1 MTYWLALRRLLPL
14 LAVLSLALTPVTAS
28 TAAAG
33 MRAPVS
39 ASTDHNLMAEM
50 GAADVA
56 GMAMD
61 DMPCCPHEK
70 PAMPDC
76 SKACPLMALCLAK
89 VVPGP
94 PISVGPLAP
103 TLVASGVS
111 WDGDAAFAS
120 LAQVPPSKPPRA

>member
-14 LAVLSLALTPVTAS
+14 LAVLSLALAPVTAS

-33 MRAPVS
+33 IRASMSVS
-39 ASTDHNLMAEM
+39 ADHKPVAEM
-50 GAADVA
+50 GADDVA

-89 VVPGP
+89 VVPGLP
-94 PISVGPLAP
+94 MGVGLSVPVP
-103 TLVASGVS
+103 VALGVA

-120 LAQVPPSKPPRA
+120 LAQAPPSEPPRA